1 MLTLGTVGLGSYLA
15 MGGSKKKEQGPAF
28 NATSKDEE
36 KFIKCVLTPVREH
49 GTNHAADGHL
59 RSDFMKNAEAD
70 ANKTKH

>member
-36 KFIKCVLTPVREH
+36 KFIKYV
-49 GTNHAADGHL
+49 
-59 RSDFMKNAEAD
+59 
-70 ANKTKH
+70 